1 MEEVA
6 YFLGEQMAGGSMRK
20 IIEQTLC
27 LQGFAAVGVVPGRVA
42 AVGQLAGREVP
53 RPQFRQGELPQ
64 VQVPRRDVR
73 PQVAD
78 LLLAAAPVPN

>member
-6 YFLGEQMAGGSMRK
+6 DFRGERMAGGSVRE

-27 LQGFAAVGVVPGRVA
+27 LQGFTAVGVGRAAVGVVPGRVA
-42 AVGQLAGREVP
+42 AVRQLAGREVP

-64 VQVPRRDVR
+64 VQVPRCGDK
-73 PQVAD
+73 
-78 LLLAAAPVPN
+78 